1 VSLHQPTRILVV
13 GGGGREHALA
23 WKLAAEPGVNEVIVL
38 PGSDAIADEPRV
50 RIAGG
55 PIDPGPVID
64 LCRSRAVELVVI
76 GPEQPLADGLVD
88 ELRGAGILAF
98 GPTAAAARIE
108 TSKAFCHEVA
118 AAAGVRMARSRTC
131 RSVTETSEAIEELA
145 VEGRGFVVKQD
156 GLAAGKGV
164 TVYDA
169 ADAERARSDAESLY
183 AGGAGPV
190 VVVEERLHGRE
201 ASVIGLADGRD
212 VLALPAARD
221 HKRLLDADE
230 GPNTGGMGAY
240 SPLPDLPDEAVA
252 ELVDSFH
259 RPVVAELA
267 RRGSPFVGALYAG
280 LMLTAD
286 GPILLEFN
294 ARFGDPETQVI
305 LPRLATAL
313 GPVLRAAARGELAR
327 AASALRLDRPI
338 IPAATT
344 ATVGIVLAAAG
355 YPGTRG
361 RGEPIEGIETARAE
375 GALVFHGGTRRSPD
389 GGWKTDGG
397 RILTVVGRG
406 SDLVAAKDAAER
418 AADRIAWPGLQ
429 RRHDIATHLPV
440 PEAVA

>member
-1 VSLHQPTRILVV
+1 MSIHQPTRILLV

-38 PGSDAIADEPRV
+38 PGSDGVAEVPRV
-50 RIAGG
+50 RVAGG
-55 PIDPGPVID
+55 RVDPGAVVD

-88 ELRGAGILAF
+88 ELQDAGVLAF

-108 TSKAFCHEVA
+108 TSKAFCHEIA

-131 RSVTETSEAIEELA
+131 GSAVETIDAIVELA
-145 VEGRGFVVKQD
+145 GEGRGFVVKQD

-164 TVYDA
+164 TVYEA
-169 ADAERARSDAESLY
+169 ADTERARRDVEALFGDNP
-183 AGGAGPV
+183 AAT
-190 VVVEERLHGRE
+190 VVVEERLDGRE
-201 ASVIGLADGRD
+201 ASVIAITDGRD
-212 VLALPAARD
+212 LLALPAARD
-221 HKRLLDADE
+221 HKRLRDGDE

-240 SPLPDLPDEAVA
+240 NPLPDLPDEAVVEVVA
-252 ELVDSFH
+252 SFH

-286 GPILLEFN
+286 GPVLLEFN

-313 GPVLRAAARGELAR
+313 GPVLRAAARDELAR
-327 AASALRLDRPI
+327 AVSSLHLREPI
-338 IPAATT
+338 LPTAGL

-355 YPGTRG
+355 YPGTRSA
-361 RGEPIEGIETARAE
+361 GEPIEGIEAASAD
-375 GALVFHGGTRRSPD
+375 GGLVFHGGTRRGPH
-389 GGWKTDGG
+389 GGWTTEGG

-406 SDLVAAKDAAER
+406 RDLVEARAAAEQ
-418 AADRIAWPGLQ
+418 AADRISWPGMQ
-429 RRHDIATHLPV
+429 RRRDIAAHLPV